1 MSETQSQRR
10 FLLNEEAQAEWKP
23 LLMTRPVAIID
34 DGYWEMP
41 DAHVMRLRVIQGA
54 GPVRAF
60 LTRKTGHGRDRDVSH
75 IALASAGE
83 GFLMLNWCHY
93 HLKKWRYV
101 FEAPTDGSGSL
112 TFDVYGDPLKGLM
125 VAELKGHGFVPPPS
139 WTEVTDSLSGL
150 HFAKLAHEL
159 THGSGSDPTD
169 EAMRLAIRLPRI
181 VLTGGPCSGK
191 STVMEALK
199 KRFGDRLHCV
209 PEVATIVIGQV
220 GVKPWTGG
228 ARNLLSAQRLIYR
241 AQRAF
246 EDASDSQ
253 ARTDGK
259 TAMLLDRGV
268 GDIRAY
274 LPAGVNLERL
284 AHTTVEHEFA
294 RYDLVIVLDSPS
306 RDVYEAHKG
315 DNAARTETYEAAAEL
330 GRRIRGAWEGH
341 PNFRFVA
348 DTPTWEAK
356 EAAVVAH
363 VESFL
368 RQPRP

>member
-1 MSETQSQRR
+1 MQVQKQRR
-10 FLLNEEAQAEWKP
+10 YLVPTEAQDEWRGRFADATSCHDIK
-23 LLMTRPVAIID
+23 
-34 DGYWEMP
+34 DGYFETSG
-41 DAHVMRLRVIQGA
+41 ARVMRVRVVYGFEFNH
-54 GPVRAF
+54 AF
-60 LTRKTGHGRDRDVSH
+60 LTCK
-75 IALASAGE
+75 I
-83 GFLMLNWCHY
+83 
-93 HLKKWRYV
+93 
-101 FEAPTDGSGSL
+101 GSGQAREVENFQLQTLDAGLRLLKQCPYVIEKRRLIQNHPMGAWCLDMYRGVLESL
-112 TFDVYGDPLKGLM
+112 MILETGGDLAKPVSNGRLI
-125 VAELKGHGFVPPPS
+125 
-139 WTEVTDSLSGL
+139 EVTDSLSGL

-274 LPAGVNLERL
+274 LPAGLSLEQL

-330 GRRIRGAWEGH
+330 GRRIRDAWEGH

-348 DTPTWEAK
+348 DTATWEAK

-368 RQPRP
+368 SKPRP